1 MEDPEYQPSK
11 KVISRY
17 AKVLVN
23 LALNSGEG
31 LKPGEVVECL
41 VPDVAKPLALALQE
55 EVLKAGG
62 HPILRILPTGGFDK
76 NFFEHANKEQ
86 IEYFPKKYFKE
97 KSRLI
102 NHTISIIAED
112 DPFELINT
120 DPAKIMAARNARRPY
135 RNWLIDKESQG
146 KYTWTIALW
155 ATPAKAKIVGLT
167 LKEYWDQIIKSCF
180 LDQDNPVKEWQE
192 IYQLQNKIKTRLNK
206 LLIEWLEIEG
216 PDVNLKVK
224 LGEDRIWNGG
234 SGRNIPSFELFTSP
248 DWRGTEGWI
257 KFNQP
262 VYRYGNK
269 IEGVH
274 LEFNKGLV
282 TKATA
287 KEGQKLLTEMLKT
300 KDANKLGE
308 YSLTDSRMSK
318 IDHVMAE
325 TLFDENIGGP
335 YGNTHVAIG
344 MSYRDCFRGDPSKVK
359 ASEWKKRG
367 FNTSA
372 EHTDFVSTS
381 DRTVTATLKSGKKKV
396 IYKNGQFTI

>member
-1 MEDPEYQPSK
+1 MADPEYQPSK
-11 KVISRY
+11 KIIYRY

-23 LALNSGEG
+23 LALNSGKG
-31 LKPGEVVECL
+31 LRPGEVVECL
-41 VPDVAKPLALALQE
+41 VPEVAKPLALALQE
-55 EVLKAGG
+55 EILKAGG
-62 HPILRILPTGGFDK
+62 HPILRLLPTGGFEK
-76 NFFEHANKEQ
+76 SFFQHANKKQ
-86 IEYFPKKYFKE
+86 IEFFPKNYYKE
-97 KSRLI
+97 KSKLI
-102 NHTISIIAED
+102 NHTISIIAET
-112 DPFELINT
+112 DPFELIST
-120 DPAKIMAARNARRPY
+120 DPAKIMAARNSRRPY

-155 ATPAKAKIVGLT
+155 ATPAKANIVGLT
-167 LKEYWDQIIKSCF
+167 LEQYWDQIIKSCF
-180 LDQDNPVKEWQE
+180 LDQNNPVKEWQKIYKLQTE
-192 IYQLQNKIKTRLNK
+192 IKSKLND
-206 LLIEWLEIEG
+206 LLIEWLEMVG

-269 IEGVH
+269 IAGVH
-274 LEFNKGLV
+274 LEFNKGVV

-287 KEGQKLLTEMLKT
+287 KEGQKLLNEMLKT
-300 KDANKLGE
+300 KDADKLGE
-308 YSLTDSRMSK
+308 FSLTDSRMSR
-318 IDHVMAE
+318 IEHVMAE

-335 YGNTHVAIG
+335 FGNTHVAIG
-344 MSYRDCFRGDPSKVK
+344 MSYRDCFRGDPSKLK
-359 ASEWKKRG
+359 NSDWKKRG

-372 EHTDFVSTS
+372 EHTDFVSTT